1 MLNLIR
7 QYPEL
12 YQPKS
17 NLKRISNRLSLLIER
32 SLDPLHTNEPN
43 DPLAIKAHY
52 IKKLID
58 EIFNKSTDDVEK
70 TCNDLSEEWEEILF
84 DSSFTKIAFNR
95 FAHGNENDGF
105 KMFEEKF
112 LRETIRNFPY
122 KQCPLLKQLV
132 RLIAPITIVK
142 FIIWFR

>member
-1 MLNLIR
+1 MNLIR
-7 QYPEL
+7 KYSEF

-17 NLKRISNRLSLLIER
+17 NLKRLSNTLGFLIER

-52 IKKLID
+52 MKTLID
-58 EIFNKSTDDVEK
+58 EVFEKSTDDVEK
-70 TCNDLSEEWEEILF
+70 TLNDLSKKYELF
-84 DSSFTKIAFNR
+84 LFLFSRKFNFNFNR
-95 FAHGNENDGF
+95 FAHGNETDGF

-122 KQCPLLKQLV
+122 KQCPLLQQLV
-132 RLIAPITIVK
+132 RLIAPIQLVNFQFLIK
-142 FIIWFR
+142 